1 VGAVVSD
8 LIYLA
13 VTVVVFAMLW
23 YALKGVEKL

>member
-1 VGAVVSD
+1 VWAVMND

-23 YALKGVEKL
+23 YALKGLEKL

>member
-1 VGAVVSD
+1 MND

-23 YALKGVEKL
+23 YALKGLEKL

>member
-1 VGAVVSD
+1 VGTVVND

-13 VTVVVFAMLW
+13 VCVAVFAMLW